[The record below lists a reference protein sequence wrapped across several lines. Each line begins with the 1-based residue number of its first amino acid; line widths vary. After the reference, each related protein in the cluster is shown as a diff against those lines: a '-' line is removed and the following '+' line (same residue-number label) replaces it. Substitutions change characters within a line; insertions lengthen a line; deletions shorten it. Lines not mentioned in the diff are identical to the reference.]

1 MGAAGATVADIG
13 IAALINLYFLY
24 KYINY
29 KIEIMQL
36 LKTIVSAAIMAGII
50 HFGYEFLLYETA
62 SNALATFAS
71 LFVGMFF
78 YIIVLILIGGIMES
92 DIERIP
98 MIGAPS
104 IRFFKKIG
112 VLKN

>member
-1 MGAAGATVADIG
+1 
-13 IAALINLYFLY
+13 
-24 KYINY
+24 
-29 KIEIMQL
+29 
-36 LKTIVSAAIMAGII
+36 MAGII

-98 MIGAPS
+98 MLVPLVFVS
-104 IRFFKKIG
+104 SKKKIG

>member
-1 MGAAGATVADIG
+1 
-13 IAALINLYFLY
+13 
-24 KYINY
+24 
-29 KIEIMQL
+29 MQL

-104 IRFFKKIG
+104 IRFFKKNWCFKKING
-112 VLKN
+112 EIIKMKKFLLAYNPVSGDANV